1 MYADPMN
8 DWLGI
13 AWVVMALALGY
24 SLVRPRPEAESQRK
38 GFTAGIGAIA
48 LVFVLGVRASATY
61 TGIGND
67 AFGGFTA
74 SAMAWLGLVGLIV
87 GTLANQRVKR
97 TLGFGLQVFTV
108 LAGLAFLFGADT
120 WLLENSGYDFQ
131 VLLPGGVLGL
141 FSMSGPIAWLG
152 ILAFA
157 VTLAYA
163 AFTPVVGGVLVLAFL
178 ALLACAR
185 VWLQRRRGNAASATQ
200 PHVAAALALVALF
213 SLLIESSNGPGTG
226 GTPDLASTAQAGPV
240 QTTSNEIGGAE
251 VRLLIWQSL
260 KPFAT
265 FDVTPLGA
273 GQFQAA
279 YPPMRDPAEIGMSS
293 ANHTVRFVTE
303 VEHPHNDT
311 LYLLAEAG
319 PIHAALWLLGLG
331 LIAVWLVRNVVGA
344 SASDTAGADPNI
356 AETLRVPLAAAALAI
371 ILAGA
376 FHAPLFANPIMA
388 PLGLCLIGCSLPRI
402 RTQRSYFR
410 FVGLVTLG
418 LLVPLVNW
426 RLHLVDALPLADV
439 APDQQRAEVTA
450 RNAAGSIAPELL
462 SAYARQAAALESGA
476 PQADQAAPSNSPDLS
491 VFDARFLWSQVLVAR
506 PNNLEALIGAGLAAL
521 QTGDWRTA
529 QAEFLQ
535 ALQLDPAYPPL
546 QRNVRRLGADL
557 IVDGFLDAGL
567 ATLDALVR
575 ATPGNPPNKI
585 VFDVH
590 DPQHMAALAEED
602 TGSLATAWRV
612 AATWLQARALFEQG
626 SAMAARK
633 ELEQAAAQRQAN
645 DPVGGAMLIE
655 LAVLRSLAGDVAGAR
670 AELRGVAPD
679 DFREWLR
686 EVPESLQTAARML
699 GPQ

>member
-1 MYADPMN
+1 MYADPIN

-13 AWVVMALALGY
+13 AMVVMALALGY
-24 SLVRPRPEAESQRK
+24 SLVKPRPKSEDQRK

-48 LVFVLGVRASATY
+48 LAFVLGVRASATP
-61 TGIGND
+61 TGIGTD
-67 AFGGFTA
+67 VFGGFTA
-74 SAMAWLGLVGLIV
+74 SAMAWLGLAGLVVGL
-87 GTLANQRVKR
+87 LANQRVKR

-141 FSMSGPIAWLG
+141 FSMSGPVAWLG
-152 ILAFA
+152 ILAFG
-157 VTLAYA
+157 VTLCYA
-163 AFTPVVGGVLVLAFL
+163 TFTPVVGGVLVLALL

-213 SLLIESSNGPGTG
+213 SLLMGSSNEPQTG
-226 GTPDLASTAQAGPV
+226 STPDLANAAQAGPV
-240 QTTSNEIGGAE
+240 QTTSNETGGAE
-251 VRLLIWQSL
+251 VRLLIWKTL
-260 KPFAT
+260 KPIAT
-265 FDVTPLGA
+265 FDATPFGP

-279 YPPMRDPAEIGMSS
+279 YPPLRDPDEIGMST
-293 ANHTVRFVTE
+293 ANHTVPFLTE

-319 PIHAALWLLGLG
+319 PIHAALWLLGLV
-331 LIAVWLVRNVVGA
+331 LIAIWLVRNAAGA

-356 AETLRVPLAAAALAI
+356 AETLRGPLAAAALAI

-388 PLGLCLIGCSLPRI
+388 PLGLCLIGCSLPRLP
-402 RTQRSYFR
+402 THRSYFR

-426 RLHLVDALPLADV
+426 RMHLVDELPLASV

-450 RNAAGSIAPELL
+450 RNAAGSIAPEWL
-462 SAYARQAAALESGA
+462 SAYARQAAALEVGA
-476 PQADQAAPSNSPDLS
+476 PQADQAARSDPA

-506 PNNLEALIGAGLAAL
+506 PHNLEALIGAGLAAL
-521 QTGDWRTA
+521 QTGDWQTA

-546 QRNVRRLGADL
+546 QRNLKRLAADL
-557 IVDGFLDAGL
+557 IVDGHLDAGL
-567 ATLDALVR
+567 DTLEALLR
-575 ATPGNPPNKI
+575 ATQTAAPDA
-585 VFDVH
+585 VAFDPH
-590 DPQHMAALAEED
+590 NAAHLTALANGEQ
-602 TGSLATAWRV
+602 GHSAAAWQV
-612 AATWLQARALFEQG
+612 AASWLRARALFVESG
-626 SAMAARK
+626 AMPARK
-633 ELEQAAAQRQAN
+633 ELERAAAERMAT
-645 DPVGGAMLIE
+645 DPVSGPMLLE
-655 LAVLRSLAGDVAGAR
+655 LAVYRSLAGDVLGAR
-670 AELRGVAPD
+670 DELKGLAKG
-679 DFREWLR
+679 DFDAWLD
-686 EVPESLQTAARML
+686 ELPSDLQTPARL
-699 GPQ
+699 IGPR